1 MGGVWCPAGRRMFDN
16 LVADQINCLVRGKVK
31 GRILKVSGP
40 MANLH
45 NKKQAGRQQSRIFL
59 VEDHPVFR
67 DGLAKLLNAEDD
79 MTVCGEAGDARQGLK
94 SIIKLKPDLA
104 VVDLGLP
111 GKSGLELI
119 KEIRAK
125 KLVIKLLV
133 VSMFD
138 EALYAQRVL
147 RAGGDGYIMKQE
159 DPQEI
164 ILAIR
169 DVLAGHIYVS
179 EDVFARESMKQPAEK
194 KAGALDQLTDSELEV
209 LEMLGQGKSAPEIAV
224 QLGLS
229 AKEVNAQTNSIRR
242 KLDLESNNA
251 LIRYAVCWVEDS
263 QQ

>member
-1 MGGVWCPAGRRMFDN
+1 MAKPLEKKAGRR
-16 LVADQINCLVRGKVK
+16 
-31 GRILKVSGP
+31 
-40 MANLH
+40 
-45 NKKQAGRQQSRIFL
+45 QSRIFL

-67 DGLAKLLNAEDD
+67 DGLAKLLNAEADLA
-79 MTVCGEAGDARQGLK
+79 VCGEAGDARQAMK
-94 SIIKLKPDLA
+94 SIVKLKPDLA

-119 KEIRAK
+119 KEIRAR
-125 KLVIKLLV
+125 KLAIKLLV

-179 EDVFARESMKQPAEK
+179 EEVFAGDSSRRPAEA

-209 LEMLGQGKSAPEIAV
+209 LEMFGQGKTNQEISH

-229 AKEVNAQTNSIRR
+229 GAEVSTHSHSIRQ
-242 KLDLESNNA
+242 KLKLESTNA

-263 QQ
+263 RSQ

>member
-1 MGGVWCPAGRRMFDN
+1 MAKP
-16 LVADQINCLVRGKVK
+16 LKKKVDGQK
-31 GRILKVSGP
+31 
-40 MANLH
+40 N
-45 NKKQAGRQQSRIFL
+45 RIFL

-67 DGLAKLLNAEDD
+67 DGLAKLLNAEEDL
-79 MTVCGEAGDARQGLK
+79 TVCGEAGDAKQGLK
-94 SIIKLKPDLA
+94 SIIKFKPDLA

-119 KEIRAK
+119 KEIRAL
-125 KLVIKLLV
+125 KLEVKLLV

-164 ILAIR
+164 VSAIR
-169 DVLAGHIYVS
+169 DVLVGHIYVS
-179 EDVFARESMKQPAEK
+179 EDVFATDSAKQPAEK
-194 KAGALDQLTDSELEV
+194 QAGALDQLTDSELEV
-209 LEMLGQGKSAPEIAV
+209 LEMLGQGKSTEEISL

-229 AKEVNAQTNSIRR
+229 AKEVDTHSNSIRR
-242 KLDLESNNA
+242 KLKLESLNA

-263 QQ
+263 RQ

>member
-1 MGGVWCPAGRRMFDN
+1 
-16 LVADQINCLVRGKVK
+16 
-31 GRILKVSGP
+31 
-40 MANLH
+40 MAKLL
-45 NKKQAGRQQSRIFL
+45 KKQSAGTSRRIFL

-67 DGLAKLLNAEDD
+67 DGLAKLIGAETDL
-79 MTVCGEAGDARQGLK
+79 TVCGEAGDARQGLK

-119 KEIRAK
+119 KEIRAL
-125 KLVIKLLV
+125 KLPVKLLV

-164 ILAIR
+164 VFAIR
-169 DVLAGHIYVS
+169 DVLAGHIYVT
-179 EDVFARESMKQPAEK
+179 EDVFTDNEKPAAEP
-194 KAGALDQLTDSELEV
+194 KAEGLDLLTDSELEV
-209 LEMLGQGKSAPEIAV
+209 LEWLGQGKSTAEISETI
-224 QLGLS
+224 GLS
-229 AKEVNAQTNSIRR
+229 HATVNSQSDSIRK
-242 KLDLESNNA
+242 KLKLNSLNA

-263 QQ
+263 RK